1 MRLDNQVMWKRT
13 IIITITLLAAALF
26 AGMCDPGGDEPA
38 SVSLPVVVDGDE
50 IVACVNDE
58 GWTVEVST
66 FRLAVRDLEFTI
78 EGEVHAG
85 LSGTIS
91 ELLIPTVWAHP
102 GHLAGGEVTGELIG
116 DFVLDLHADVE
127 QSLGRADLLVGEY
140 HGFNLSFRAAQESD
154 GLDSNDPLLGHTAVI
169 AGHAT
174 RGADTVDFTTIL
186 DVEDGAVMVGGTFNL
201 DVTESTSSTL
211 ALRIHTIDPYENDT
225 LFDGLDFL
233 EIDDDHDG
241 VAFIVP
247 GDEAH
252 NVLAKTIVRH
262 DHYSVI
268 SQP

>member
-1 MRLDNQVMWKRT
+1 MWKRT
-13 IIITITLLAAALF
+13 IIITIALLAAALIV
-26 AGMCDPGGDEPA
+26 GVCDPGGDEPA

-50 IVACVNDE
+50 ILKCVNNE
-58 GWTVEVST
+58 GWTVEVSV

-78 EGEVHAG
+78 EGEIHAG
-85 LSGTIS
+85 LSGRIS
-91 ELLIPTVWAHP
+91 ELLIPTARAHP
-102 GHLAGGEVTGELIG
+102 GHFAGGDVIGELTG
-116 DFVLDLHADVE
+116 DFVLDLRADME

-140 HGFNLSFRAAQESD
+140 HGFNLYFRAAQESD
-154 GLDSNDPLLGHTAVI
+154 GLDVNDPLLGHTAVI
-169 AGHAT
+169 EGKAT
-174 RGADTVDFTTIL
+174 RGSDIVDFTAVL
-186 DVEDGAVMVGGTFNL
+186 DVEDGTGMVGGPFTL
-201 DVTESTSSTL
+201 DVTENTSSTL

-241 VAFIVP
+241 VALIEP

-268 SQP
+268 PQP

>member
-1 MRLDNQVMWKRT
+1 MWKRT
-13 IIITITLLAAALF
+13 IIITIALLAAALIV
-26 AGMCDPGGDEPA
+26 GVCDPGGDEPA

-50 IVACVNDE
+50 IVECVNDE
-58 GWTVEVST
+58 GWTVEVSV

-85 LSGTIS
+85 LPDRIL
-91 ELLIPTVWAHP
+91 ELLIPTARAHP
-102 GHLAGGEVTGELIG
+102 GHSAGGDVTGELTG
-116 DFVLDLHADVE
+116 DFVLDLRADME

-154 GLDSNDPLLGHTAVI
+154 GLDANDPLLGHTVVI
-169 AGHAT
+169 AGQAT
-174 RGADTVDFTTIL
+174 RGADTVDFTAVL
-186 DVEDGAVMVGGTFNL
+186 DVEGRTEMVGGPFTL
-201 DVTESTSSTL
+201 DVTDNTSSTL

-225 LFDGLDFL
+225 LFDGLDFF

-241 VAFIVP
+241 VALIEP

>member
-1 MRLDNQVMWKRT
+1 MRLDNRTMWKRT
-13 IIITITLLAAALF
+13 IIITIALLAAALIV
-26 AGMCDPGGDEPA
+26 GVCDPGGDEPA
-38 SVSLPVVVDGDE
+38 LISLPVVVDGDE

-66 FRLAVRDLEFTI
+66 FRLAVRDLEFTV
-78 EGEVHAG
+78 EGEIHAG
-85 LSGTIS
+85 LSGRIS
-91 ELLIPTVWAHP
+91 ELLIPTALAHP
-102 GHLAGGEVTGELIG
+102 GHLAGGEVTGELTG
-116 DFVLDLHADVE
+116 DFVLDLHAGVE

-140 HGFNLSFRAAQESD
+140 HGFNLYFRAALESD
-154 GLDSNDPLLGHTAVI
+154 GLDVNDPLLGHTAVI
-169 AGHAT
+169 EGKAT
-174 RGADTVDFTTIL
+174 RGSDIVDFTAVL
-186 DVEDGAVMVGGTFNL
+186 DVEDGTGMVGGPFTL
-201 DVTESTSSTL
+201 DVTENTSSTL

-241 VAFIVP
+241 IALIEP

-268 SQP
+268 PQP